1 MALVMNRGQE
11 EKGGDRKPFSTW
23 CLKLRESGASAAHVQ
38 GIHWTAAAVRQC
50 LLVIRLVRDELR
62 LACKVDES
70 RRQQQGAV
78 TKVRSQVG
86 QFSS

>member
-1 MALVMNRGQE
+1 MGLNTPQ
-11 EKGGDRKPFSTW
+11 K
-23 CLKLRESGASAAHVQ
+23 
-38 GIHWTAAAVRQC
+38 TATA
-50 LLVIRLVRDELR
+50 IRLVRDELR

-70 RRQQQGAV
+70 RRQQTGEV